1 MLVIRNNNKYNFTQ
15 IGHNL
20 NQKIKKYK
28 NELSALT

>member
-1 MLVIRNNNKYNFTQ
+1 MLVIRNNNKYDFPQ

-28 NELSALT
+28 SALT